1 MRLPRTTRSIA
12 AVAAAGLLLAACG
25 TDDEPDATESA
36 AEEPDTAADM
46 DDGADDMEDMD
57 EDHDAEHTADV
68 DLAADELR
76 ATLNNLLQEHVY
88 LAGFATGQALDGNDA
103 GFNAAATQ
111 LTEGNTG
118 DLADLIGAVYGPD
131 VREQFFGFWNSH
143 IDMFVDYTLATAEGD
158 EAGQDDAVNRLLDY
172 AAELADTL
180 EELTGLPAD
189 ASQPGIEMHVTTLK
203 EAVDAQAAG
212 DAAAAYTNLREAAL
226 HMDGLAE
233 PLAQAIADQQGLE
246 GDATDELA
254 GVRSQLNGLLQEH
267 VFLAAAFTGEAL
279 TEGNPEAAQA
289 ALIEGN
295 TEDLADLVAEVY
307 GERVSRE
314 DFVQFWNSHILM
326 FADYTEGV
334 ATGDEAQQQGAVEDL
349 VAYAAELAEQ
359 FDAVTN
365 GELPADAS
373 TPLVEE
379 HITSLAP
386 AVDAQ
391 GQGDF
396 DTAFEELRNAAG
408 HMSMIANPL
417 FDATVASL

>member
-25 TDDEPDATESA
+25 TDEEPAATEPA
-36 AEEPDTAADM
+36 TEEPDQAADM
-46 DDGADDMEDMD
+46 DAGDDDMD
-57 EDHDAEHTADV
+57 EADHETEHVADV
-68 DLAADELR
+68 DLTADELR

-88 LAGFATGQALDGNDA
+88 LAGFATGQALGGNDA
-103 GFNAAATQ
+103 GFDAAATQ

-118 DLADLIGAVYGPD
+118 DIADLIGAVYGDD

-158 EAGQDDAVNRLLDY
+158 EAGQDDAVERLLGY

-212 DAAAAYTNLREAAL
+212 DATAAYTNLREAAL

-307 GERVSRE
+307 GERVSRD

-359 FDAVTN
+359 FEAVTN

-373 TPLVEE
+373 TPLIEE

-391 GQGDF
+391 GEGDF

-408 HMSMIANPL
+408 HMSHIANPL

>member
-25 TDDEPDATESA
+25 TDEEPEAADETTEQEPADEPEP
-36 AEEPDTAADM
+36 EPD
-46 DDGADDMEDMD
+46 EP
-57 EDHDAEHTADV
+57 EAEPADV
-68 DLAADELR
+68 DLTADELR
-76 ATLNNLLQEHVY
+76 ATLNNLFQEHVY
-88 LAGFATGQALDGNDA
+88 LAGFATGQALGGNDA
-103 GFNAAATQ
+103 GFDAAAAQ

-118 DLADLIGAVYGPD
+118 DLADLIGAVYGDD

-180 EELTGLPAD
+180 EEITGLPAD
-189 ASQPGIEMHVTTLK
+189 ASQPGIEMHITTLK
-203 EAVDAQAAG
+203 DAVDAQAAG
-212 DAAAAYTNLREAAL
+212 DASAAYTNLREAAL

-279 TEGNPEAAQA
+279 TEGDPEAAQA

-295 TEDLADLVAEVY
+295 TEDLADLVAGVY
-307 GERVSRE
+307 GDSVSRE

-349 VAYAAELAEQ
+349 VAYAADLAEQ
-359 FDAVTN
+359 FDALTG

-373 TPLVEE
+373 TPLIEE

-391 GQGDF
+391 GEGDF

-408 HMSMIANPL
+408 HMSHIADPL
-417 FDATVASL
+417 FEATVASM